1 MPNNIQLDLFTPISN
16 NAASYVSSPQEVQEQ
31 QVDFYWQQ
39 FLPTVQ
45 KLDKE
50 RQTGK
55 LTTGGNCY
63 EWWRSRYYD
72 YLTNNN
78 SDSKNDA
85 EWHYS
90 STGLKLF
97 SLIWEKYSHIM
108 TGYWFIH
115 LHLFNSPHAIH
126 TQNTRNLYYYSGAKR
141 SGRLHLFAPM
151 RCQFR
156 CSLSVWKP
164 QGRKPILGKNKRKPK
179 TQRHYNP
186 NNRRWHCLLL
196 SPPKKINPPK
206 TLHQY

>member
-16 NAASYVSSPQEVQEQ
+16 NVASYVSSPQEVQEQ

-45 KLDKE
+45 KLHKE

-97 SLIWEKYSHIM
+97 ALIWEKYSHIM
-108 TGYWFIH
+108 NGY
-115 LHLFNSPHAIH
+115 
-126 TQNTRNLYYYSGAKR
+126 
-141 SGRLHLFAPM
+141 
-151 RCQFR
+151 
-156 CSLSVWKP
+156 
-164 QGRKPILGKNKRKPK
+164 
-179 TQRHYNP
+179 
-186 NNRRWHCLLL
+186 
-196 SPPKKINPPK
+196 
-206 TLHQY
+206 